1 MRSILSLLSLFWLCS
16 FYTTAQVEINFPS
29 KPEKELDKIRTQKP
43 SSKDVDLNG
52 LWEGEITQLTWQGQP
67 EFAGTVGKLHVE
79 ITQKGNKVSGLLVC
93 RARFANNKGYLS
105 YEKSFKGTWDGAVL
119 HYEDVKVENYINTH
133 REMRHMETCLKMAEL
148 EFFQTVNRD
157 HLEGEWS
164 GSGHI
169 SGVYCVPGKIHLK
182 RVREKEITTEVANT
196 INVNF
201 AETGQG
207 PVAVKWDGKKQKIKK
222 LSNRKVKEG
231 KTIKVDSTYLSITVY
246 DHKRNDG
253 DIISLN
259 YNGHWILEQF
269 RINNEEHKVDVV
281 LDASGKVP
289 NYLALYAHNL
299 GDYPPNTVAI
309 IVDDGVKRQRF
320 ILNSDMNTC
329 DVIYFDYQGK

>member
-1 MRSILSLLSLFWLCS
+1 MRLLKSCFTALVLLCVPPLFAI
-16 FYTTAQVEINFPS
+16 AQVQINFPT
-29 KPEKELDKIRTQKP
+29 KDAGELEDIRTKP
-43 SSKDVDLNG
+43 GSARDVDLNG

-67 EFAGTVGKLHVE
+67 EFSGAVGKLHVE
-79 ITQKGNKVSGLLVC
+79 ISQKGSKVEGLLVC
-93 RARFANNKGYLS
+93 RAKFADNKGYLS
-105 YEKSFKGTWDGAVL
+105 YEKTFKGHWDGVSL
-119 HYEDVKVENYINTH
+119 RYEDVAVDHYINTH
-133 REMRHMETCLKMAEL
+133 REMRHMETCMKKANL
-148 EFFQTVNRD
+148 EFFQTNNRD

-164 GSGHI
+164 GFGHV
-169 SGVYCVPGKIHLK
+169 SDVYCVPGKIHLK
-182 RVREKEITTEVANT
+182 RIREDEIVSEVANT
-196 INVNF
+196 VNVNF
-201 AETGQG
+201 EQTGQG
-207 PVAVKWDGKKQKIKK
+207 PVQVKWDNKKRIKK
-222 LSNRKVKEG
+222 LSNRKVKDG
-231 KTIKVDSTYLSITVY
+231 KVIKVDSTYLSITVY

-329 DVIYFDYQGK
+329 DVIYFVRE